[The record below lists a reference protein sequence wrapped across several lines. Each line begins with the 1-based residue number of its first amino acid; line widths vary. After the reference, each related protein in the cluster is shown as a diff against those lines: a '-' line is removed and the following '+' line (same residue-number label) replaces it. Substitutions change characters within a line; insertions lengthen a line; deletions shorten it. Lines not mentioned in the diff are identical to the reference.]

1 MVVFLGFLGH
11 PYAIIKKPNG
21 EDGSPAC
28 AKYKTPRAP
37 SHKRNGWG
45 RYVKFSE
52 GARAVPGH
60 LGPGGL
66 ADAPKP
72 QFNFTESCE
81 HGWRL
86 VRGGATGNRPQ
97 LAKDSKGIPLELLSA
112 NILFFLFCFWEP
124 VTPLLFY

>member
-1 MVVFLGFLGH
+1 MLVFLGFLGH

-60 LGPGGL
+60 LGPG
-66 ADAPKP
+66 APGGSLMP
-72 QFNFTESCE
+72 PNPNSTSPN
-81 HGWRL
+81 HVSMAGGW
-86 VRGGATGNRPQ
+86 
-97 LAKDSKGIPLELLSA
+97 
-112 NILFFLFCFWEP
+112 
-124 VTPLLFY
+124 